1 MARDTFIVGRA
12 GAVGP
17 NASAT
22 HTTFNENYG
31 TMLQG
36 IEMAPLAEDLAT
48 LKQNMAGQATTTEQF
63 NAIAAVSAAEDAAR
77 SGDETTVVEKLKAAG
92 TWALD
97 VATKIG
103 VAVATEAIKK
113 ASGLA

>member
-1 MARDTFIVGRA
+1 MTRDTFIVGRA

-17 NASAT
+17 KASAAN
-22 HTTFNENYG
+22 TTFNENYG
-31 TMLQG
+31 TILQG
-36 IEMAPLAEDLAT
+36 IEMVALAEGLAT
-48 LKQNMAGQATTTEQF
+48 LKQNMAGKATTTEHF
-63 NAIAAVSAAEDAAR
+63 NTIAAVSAAEDAAR

-103 VAVATEAIKK
+103 VTVASEAIKK